1 MPHSASL
8 LLALAGVLFLSVA
21 SPGPNFLIVTSTA
34 MASRYTGVMTS
45 LGLAAAS
52 GTWAL
57 VAIAGLSLIVTH
69 VAWITAAI
77 RLAGALYLIW
87 LGIKM
92 IRTARQ
98 PLPVAAVAANSGWAA
113 AKKGYLVSM
122 TNPKAIAFYGSI
134 FAVMVPAHASGW
146 FDITVVMLS
155 IGISGAWYG
164 SMALLASHPAVR
176 QTLLRRKAALE
187 TSAGLLLIALGG
199 RMLVAR

>member
-98 PLPVAAVAANSGWAA
+98 PLPVVAVAASSGWAA

-134 FAVMVPAHASGW
+134 FAVMVPAHASAW
-146 FDITVVMLS
+146 FDITVVVLS

-164 SMALLASHPAVR
+164 SMALLASHPTVR